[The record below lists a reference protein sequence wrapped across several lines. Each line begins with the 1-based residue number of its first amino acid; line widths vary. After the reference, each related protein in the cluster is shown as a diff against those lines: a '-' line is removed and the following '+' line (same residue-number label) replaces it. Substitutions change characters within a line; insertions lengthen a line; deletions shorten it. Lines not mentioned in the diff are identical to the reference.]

1 MRAPRLVPVVVS
13 LGLTLGLS
21 SCGSAVPRDSSALQ
35 AKGAGEP
42 AATKGRADV
51 DYIAIGPRVLL
62 EGIEPLLLHREARG
76 LGVERVVI
84 EDLAA
89 PGALG
94 APPPE
99 RIAEAIRQ
107 IASRAGKR
115 LRFVL
120 LVGDAPG
127 SDESAEARALLP
139 TFYRPK
145 LGYEN
150 HRPDEHAHEG
160 VQLEHE
166 HRARRHGEEDYAT
179 DLPYAL
185 AHVGAS
191 GQPDLAEGRHPAPLA
206 VGRVPARTP
215 DEARDFARK
224 VIGYE
229 TSRAEG
235 AWRRSIALFSGP
247 ANFGALAD
255 FLIES
260 TMTRLLDDE
269 VPYDWDVDVVFP
281 KLGSPYAYPFRDL
294 SARLVERLD
303 AGALIAGYV
312 GHGASTHFDD
322 VHFNHRHYHIGTA
335 WDLARLR
342 IVEGKPFFVSIT
354 CNTGYYDLPYGR
366 RSVAEALVLNPEGAI
381 AAFASSRESHP
392 YPNALYGEAIVKTF
406 VDERAPTIGEG
417 VVTVKRRM
425 QEGEVPLAPLLFQS
439 DPAELAA
446 EHEGLYNLLGDPA
459 TVLRY
464 PARAVLSVEGGG
476 GARAPGAEVTISI
489 ESKEIPSGKA
499 LLTVETR
506 RSVVRAKV
514 PSEATLRAMP
524 EEEAWAVMR
533 ASHAAA
539 SDKVV
544 SRAEG
549 VVAEGR
555 ASFRVKMPAE
565 PGEYAIKVFA
575 SGSGD
580 AAMGHTRLTV
590 AAEAR

>member
-1 MRAPRLVPVVVS
+1 MVS
-13 LGLTLGLS
+13 LGVTLGLS
-21 SCGSAVPRDSSALQ
+21 SCGSAVPRDNAALQ
-35 AKGAGEP
+35 GKGAGEP
-42 AATKGRADV
+42 AATNARADV
-51 DYIAIGPRVLL
+51 DYIAIGPRTLL

-107 IASRAGKR
+107 VASRAGKR

-127 SDESAEARALLP
+127 YGEPLEEASFVP
-139 TFYRPK
+139 TFHRPK

-150 HRPDEHAHEG
+150 HDHDEHAFHAAYASDYERG
-160 VQLEHE
+160 LLHHME
-166 HRARRHGEEDYAT
+166 AIYAT
-179 DLPYAL
+179 DHPYAL
-185 AHVGAS
+185 AHVDAP
-191 GQPDLAEGRHPAPLA
+191 GQPDFAAPRSPAPLA

-215 DEARDFARK
+215 DEARAFARK

-229 TSRAEG
+229 TAPAEG
-235 AWRRSIALFSGP
+235 TWRRSITLFTGP
-247 ANFGALAD
+247 ANFGPVAD
-255 FLIES
+255 FLIER
-260 TMTRLLDDE
+260 TMTRILDDD
-269 VPYDWDVDVVFP
+269 VPYDWDVDLVVP
-281 KLGSPYAYPFRDL
+281 QAGSPYAYPFPELRE
-294 SARLVERLD
+294 RLVERLD

-312 GHGASTHFDD
+312 GHGAPMFLDSAR
-322 VHFNHRHYHIGTA
+322 FNGRWYDIGNMP
-335 WDLARLR
+335 DFVRLR
-342 IVEGKPFFVSIT
+342 IAEGKPFFVSIT
-354 CNTGYYDLPYGR
+354 CNTGFFDLRNGR

-459 TVLRY
+459 TALRY

-476 GARAPGAEVTISI
+476 AARAPGAEVTISI

-524 EEEAWAVMR
+524 EEEAWAAMR

-544 SRAEG
+544 SRAEAA
-549 VVAEGR
+549 VVEGR

-565 PGEYAIKVFA
+565 PGAYAIKVFA
-575 SGSGD
+575 SGSGE